1 MTVPFTSVTRLVRDR
16 EGNDP
21 IFQLDGEARQRA
33 DAGESILNGTLG
45 ALMTDDGQLC
55 TMPTVLE
62 TMARFH
68 DGRAAGYAPIS
79 GVPAF
84 RAAVIRELFGED
96 ALAQQAVAVA
106 TPGGTGAVFQAVVN
120 FLEPDQKMLAPEYF
134 WGPYTEISRHTGRG
148 VDSFPMF
155 RADGG
160 FDLDGMAAGLDRH
173 LETQGRALL
182 VLNFPCH
189 NPTGY
194 SLSPDEW
201 HSVAEAV
208 GRAGE
213 RGPVTVLIDAAYMA
227 FGGTAATSWVDA
239 VPSLLEAATVL
250 VAWTASKSFA
260 QYGARVG
267 ALVALHRD
275 GAERDQIDNALGY
288 TCRST
293 WSNCNHLG
301 QLAVTEL
308 LTNPELIER
317 ADAERAELIVLLQ
330 DRVDAFNEH
339 ATAANLPMPRYDS
352 GFFVTVFTRDEQA
365 TAATMRDL
373 GVYIT
378 PIPGAARVAMCSTP
392 AAAVPRLVEAL
403 QAGVAAA
410 ERQA

>member
-1 MTVPFTSVTRLVRDR
+1 VTSTFSSVSPSVRDR
-16 EGNDP
+16 AGNDP
-21 IFQLDGEARQRA
+21 IFELNAEARQRA
-33 DAGESILNGTLG
+33 GAGESILNATLG

-62 TMARFH
+62 TMTRFQ
-68 DGRAAGYAPIS
+68 DGRGAGYAPIS
-79 GVPAF
+79 GVPTF
-84 RAAVIRELFGED
+84 RAAVIRELFGEGP
-96 ALAQQAVAVA
+96 LADQAVAVA

-120 FLEPDQKMLAPEYF
+120 FLEPGQKMLVPEYF
-134 WGPYTEISRHTGRG
+134 WGPYTEVSLHTGRA
-148 VDSFPMF
+148 VDPFPMF
-155 RADGG
+155 RADGC
-160 FDLDGMAAGLDRH
+160 FDLESMADGLDRH

-194 SLSPDEW
+194 SLSQDEW
-201 HSVAEAV
+201 KSVAETV
-208 GRAGE
+208 GSAAE

-239 VPSLLEAATVL
+239 VPRLLEAATVL

-267 ALVALHRD
+267 AIVGLHRD
-275 GAERDQIDNALGY
+275 QAERDQIGHALGY

-293 WSNCNHLG
+293 WSNCNHIG

-308 LTNPELIER
+308 LTNPELMAR
-317 ADAERAELIVLLQ
+317 TNAERAELIALLQ
-330 DRVDAFNEH
+330 ERVDAFNEH
-339 ATAANLPMPRYDS
+339 ATAADLPTPRYDS
-352 GFFVTVFTRDEQA
+352 GFFVAVFTRDEQA
-365 TAATMRDL
+365 TAAAMRDL

-392 AAAVPRLVEAL
+392 AVAVPRLVEAL

-410 ERQA
+410 V